1 MAEIQRGE
9 PVRESILVEYLQRAQ
24 RDSDPEAFDGLYLLF
39 ADRVYRYLLARL
51 GDADIAEEA
60 VSQVFLRLIE
70 KVHMYRIAPQDN
82 VAIFSAWLYRM
93 AYNKM
98 VDILRAQKRAN
109 LVDLSYADQTGENR
123 QIEALEQNLD
133 FAEVLRKMQLLN
145 DQQREVLVL
154 RFIEDLS
161 IAETAQVM
169 QKSEGAV
176 KALQHRALES
186 LRRYLQKKSPN
197 DGATDVGN
205 HDL

>member
-9 PVRESILVEYLQRAQ
+9 PVEESVLVECLQRAQ
-24 RDSDPEAFDGLYLLF
+24 RDSDPDAFDALYLLF

-51 GDADIAEEA
+51 GDADAAEEA
-60 VSQVFLRLIE
+60 ASQVFLRLIE

-98 VDILRAQKRAN
+98 VDILRAQRRAN
-109 LVDLSYADQTGENR
+109 WVDLSYADEISEDHQLDR
-123 QIEALEQNLD
+123 LEHDLD
-133 FAEVLRKMQLLN
+133 FAAVLHKLQLLN

-161 IAETAQVM
+161 IAETAEVM

-186 LRRYLQKKSPN
+186 LRRYLQM
-197 DGATDVGN
+197 
-205 HDL
+205 